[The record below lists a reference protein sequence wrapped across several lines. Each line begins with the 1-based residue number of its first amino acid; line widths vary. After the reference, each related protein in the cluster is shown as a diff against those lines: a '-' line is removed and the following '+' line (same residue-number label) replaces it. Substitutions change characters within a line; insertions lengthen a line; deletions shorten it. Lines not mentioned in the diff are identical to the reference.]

1 MQSVS
6 PSEHISLSPLK
17 EDLKSYSFR
26 KLHLDVV
33 AGLTVALMT
42 IPQAMAYAVLAGL
55 PLSCGLFSAVF
66 GGFFAALLGS
76 SRHLVVG
83 PTNAIAILVQ
93 AGTAEILYTFYRDV
107 TGPAREL
114 LAVQVLAQLTLL
126 VGIFQVLAAVF
137 KLGRLTQFVSQA
149 VVVGYMT
156 GTAVALVVSQ
166 MFVFLGME
174 APPGVLSLYHKV
186 LYIIQHPQDYHWP
199 TIWIGLASLIFLIG
213 MKRVRWPNAAA
224 ALMLVIAGATI
235 YFLALSAYPW
245 PDMLDPYAEEYVTKI
260 RLVGMEGKIFGLL
273 PAMAWPGLEP
283 MILSKLITIAFAI
296 ALLGMLE
303 SSAVSKSIA
312 AESGQTLAI
321 NQEIFGL
328 GVGNT
333 LAAFFGGMPA
343 AGSPSR
349 SLLNYRSGGVTRFAA
364 IFSAA
369 VVFLIAFTLG
379 YFISFIPLAVLA
391 ALSFVTA
398 AGLVNVRCVMMC
410 LKATRSDAFVLIMTV
425 ASCFFFSVDI
435 AFYIGIVL
443 SVIFYLN
450 KASHPQLFEYASRD
464 VAIEPLRDTGILVI
478 NVHGELFFG
487 AADLFQSALKALAD
501 RDDQLRV
508 IILRLKHARD
518 IDATTCIALLH
529 LYRYLRGQKM
539 HLLVCS
545 IPEGPWHVMLNSGV
559 IDEVGSENFFIHDWK
574 APSASMDQALV
585 RARAVL
591 RQDESAGHSAC
602 PSAQPVCRDSLTVVH
617 VTAALD

>member
-1 MQSVS
+1 MNIFSF
-6 PSEHISLSPLK
+6 SPLK
-17 EDLKSYSFR
+17 EDLKGYSLNKFYR
-26 KLHLDVV
+26 DVG
-33 AGLTVALMT
+33 ANITVALMT
-42 IPQAMAYAVLAGL
+42 IPQSMAYSVLAGL
-55 PLSCGLFSAVF
+55 PFTCGLFSAVF
-66 GGFFAALLGS
+66 AGFFAALLGS
-76 SRHLVVG
+76 SRHLIVG

-93 AGTAEILYTFYRDV
+93 AGTSEILYTFYRDV
-107 TGPAREL
+107 MGPARDV
-114 LAVQVLAQLTLL
+114 LAVQILTQLTLL
-126 VGIFQVLAAVF
+126 VGLFQILAAVF

-156 GTAVALVVSQ
+156 GTAVALVVGQ

-174 APPGVLSLYHKV
+174 TPPGVMSLYHKV
-186 LYIIQHPQDYHWP
+186 MYILQNPQEYHWP
-199 TIWIGLASLIFLIG
+199 TIWIGLACLAFLIG
-213 MKRVRWPNAAA
+213 MRRLGWSNIAA
-224 ALMLVIAGATI
+224 ALMLVIAGAAV
-235 YFLALSAYPW
+235 YYLAVSSYPW
-245 PDMLDPYAEEYVTKI
+245 PNMLDPYAEEYVTKI

-273 PAMAWPGLEP
+273 PTMEWPSFEP
-283 MILSKLITIAFAI
+283 LILSKLITIAFAI

-333 LAAFFGGMPA
+333 LAALFGGMPG

-349 SLLNYRSGGVTRFAA
+349 SLINYQSGGVTRVAA
-364 IFSAA
+364 ILSSGI
-369 VVFLIAFTLG
+369 VFLIVFALG
-379 YFISFIPLAVLA
+379 YFISFIPLAALA

-398 AGLVNVRCVMMC
+398 LALVNVRYVMMC
-410 LKATRSDAFVLIMTV
+410 LKATRSDAFVLMVTV

-464 VAIEPLRDTGILVI
+464 VALNQLRETGIRVI

-501 RDDQLRV
+501 RDEHLKV

-518 IDATTCIALLH
+518 IDVTTCIALLH
-529 LYRYLRGQKM
+529 LYRYLRGHRM
-539 HLLVCS
+539 HLIVCS
-545 IPEGPWHVMLNSGV
+545 IPEGPWSVMINSGV
-559 IDEVGSENFFIHDWK
+559 IDEIGAENFFTHDWK
-574 APSASMDQALV
+574 SSSASMDQALG
-585 RARAVL
+585 RARVIL
-591 RQDESAGHSAC
+591 RHDATTALSDSV
-602 PSAQPVCRDSLTVVH
+602 PVQ
-617 VTAALD
+617 TAPLEPDILPDTIPT

>member
-6 PSEHISLSPLK
+6 QSEHISFSPLK
-17 EDLKSYSFR
+17 EDLKGYSFS
-26 KLHLDVV
+26 KLYLDLI
-33 AGLTVALMT
+33 AGITVAFMT

-55 PLSCGLFSAVF
+55 PLTCGLFSAVF

-76 SRHLVVG
+76 SRHLIVG

-93 AGTAEILYTFYRDV
+93 AGTTEILYTFYRDV
-107 TGPAREL
+107 VGPARDI

-126 VGIFQVLAAVF
+126 VGVFQILAAVF

-156 GTAVALVVSQ
+156 GTAVALVVGQ

-174 APPGVLSLYHKV
+174 TPPGVMSLYHKS
-186 LYIIQHPQDYHWP
+186 LYILQNPQDYHWP
-199 TIWIGLASLIFLIG
+199 TIWIGIASLVFLLG
-213 MKRVRWPNAAA
+213 MRKVRWPNSAA
-224 ALMLVIAGATI
+224 ALLLVIAGAAV
-235 YFLALSAYPW
+235 YFMAISAYPW
-245 PDMLDPYAEEYVTKI
+245 PDMLDPFAEEYVSKI
-260 RLVGMEGKIFGLL
+260 RLVGMEGKLFGVL
-273 PAMAWPGLEP
+273 PAMEWPSFEP
-283 MILSKLITIAFAI
+283 LILSKLITMAFAI

-328 GVGNT
+328 GIGNT
-333 LAAFFGGMPA
+333 IAAFFGGMPG

-349 SLLNYRSGGVTRFAA
+349 SLLNYRSGGVTRMAA

-369 VVFLIAFTLG
+369 VVLSIVFVFG
-379 YFISFIPLAVLA
+379 YFISFIPLAALA
-391 ALSFVTA
+391 ALSFLTA
-398 AGLVNVRCVMMC
+398 ASLVNARYVLMC
-410 LKATRSDAFVLIMTV
+410 LKATRSDAFVLVTTV
-425 ASCFFFSVDI
+425 VSCFFFSVDI

-450 KASHPQLFEYASRD
+450 KASHPQLFEYATREAAGDPS
-464 VAIEPLRDTGILVI
+464 IETGIRVI
-478 NVHGELFFG
+478 NVYGELFFG

-501 RDDQLRV
+501 RDEHLRV

-529 LYRYLRGQKM
+529 LYRYLRGHKM
-539 HLLVCS
+539 HLIVCS
-545 IPEGPWHVMLNSGV
+545 IPEGPWSVMFNSGV
-559 IDEVGSENFFIHDWK
+559 VQEIGPENFFIHDWK
-574 APSASMDQALV
+574 SSSASMDQAV
-585 RARAVL
+585 ARAKVIL
-591 RQDESAGHSAC
+591 AQDDPAPIVEAPIPQSVSLESLI
-602 PSAQPVCRDSLTVVH
+602 PV
-617 VTAALD
+617 